1 MINVRTNI
9 DTYKYK
15 APNVSHIYVLR
26 AYIFMP
32 IWSELIWFRFMSNNF
47 PHILSLTHSLPC
59 SFLLFCWYPRGPN
72 NPIIIHINVVIS
84 IIHIVAHPFYCCA
97 SCSFPLSQSTHT
109 LTLTQFSRLGFFFQF
124 HPFKSLFSC
133 RYFRFSFFVTQN
145 IFMQFL
151 LERWIINMSALEVR
165 VHVHFFIVFS
175 SSYILFSQS
184 IWFSVFKCFNFFV
197 WFWFSFMCA
206 ATDYCIDKVT
216 INRNWSTKITKKNTK
231 ESNQCNKP
239 DYTTKTIQNTIWKI
253 VKCLLLLLC
262 HEFNKNHK
270 KFYSIWWHY

>member
-133 RYFRFSFFVTQN
+133 RYFRFSFFCHTEYIHAISFGTLNNKHVCVGSACTCS
-145 IFMQFL
+145 FL
-151 LERWIINMSALEVR
+151 HCFLIII
-165 VHVHFFIVFS
+165 HF
-175 SSYILFSQS
+175 IL
-184 IWFSVFKCFNFFV
+184 
-197 WFWFSFMCA
+197 
-206 ATDYCIDKVT
+206 T
-216 INRNWSTKITKKNTK
+216 INLIFR
-231 ESNQCNKP
+231 
-239 DYTTKTIQNTIWKI
+239 
-253 VKCLLLLLC
+253 
-262 HEFNKNHK
+262 F
-270 KFYSIWWHY
+270 